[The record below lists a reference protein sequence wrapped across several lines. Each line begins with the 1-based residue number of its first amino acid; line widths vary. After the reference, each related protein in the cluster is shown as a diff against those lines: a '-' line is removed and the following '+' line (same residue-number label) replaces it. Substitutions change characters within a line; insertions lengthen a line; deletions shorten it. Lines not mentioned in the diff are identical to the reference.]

1 MEELPPAAEKLYLN
15 PAELVL
21 AESPALVTTV
31 LGSCVAVTFYYRH
44 LAYGTIC
51 HAVLPSG
58 KEEGPGKYVDQSI
71 AYMLDFFR
79 RKKIRPHELV
89 AKVFGGA
96 DMFAQLNTDKVSR
109 TIGSQNIQAALESL
123 KTAGI
128 EPAVIEVGGQLGRK
142 LIFHTASGEIFMKR
156 IHKEHLR
163 TAELQLAENRK
174 RAGFTP
180 CHPKK
185 RS

>member
-1 MEELPPAAEKLYLN
+1 MEELPPGAEKLYLN

-21 AESPALVTTV
+21 AESPAVVTTV

-51 HAVLPSG
+51 HAVLPRG
-58 KEEGPGKYVDQSI
+58 RENGPGKYVDQSI
-71 AYMLDFFR
+71 SYMLDFFR
-79 RKKIRPHELV
+79 QKKIRPHDLV

-96 DMFAQLNTDKVSR
+96 DMFAQLNTEKPSR

-123 KTAGI
+123 NTAGI

-174 RAGFTP
+174 RVDPTHSFA
-180 CHPKK
+180 KK
-185 RS
+185 RY

>member
-1 MEELPPAAEKLYLN
+1 MEELPAGAEKLYLN

-21 AESPALVTTV
+21 AESPAVVTTV

-51 HAVLPSG
+51 HSVLPRG
-58 KEEGPGKYVDQSI
+58 REKGPGKYVDQSI
-71 AYMLDFFR
+71 AYMVDFFR
-79 RKKIRPHELV
+79 QKMIRPHDLV

-96 DMFAQLNTDKVSR
+96 DMFAQLNTEKPSR
-109 TIGSQNIQAALESL
+109 TVGSQNIQAALESL
-123 KTAGI
+123 STAGI

-142 LIFHTASGEIFMKR
+142 LIFHTSSGEIFMKR

-174 RAGFTP
+174 KVAPTNSFS
-180 CHPKK
+180 KK
-185 RS
+185 RC